1 MRKLDYAV
9 MLSTEME
16 RSYHRNSVAVRH
28 GIFLCAADTARE
40 LGSKGKARTQSDGS
54 RKRDTHCMQECR
66 QECNRTMRASAV
78 LTMEVLHSVSR

>member
-40 LGSKGKARTQSDGS
+40 LGSKGKSKNPIRWKQKARYS
-54 RKRDTHCMQECR
+54 
-66 QECNRTMRASAV
+66 
-78 LTMEVLHSVSR
+78 LHARVQTRVQ